1 MNRFEES
8 LKALGELRWNVSM
21 DYFDYMGNNHYCDII
36 EKDLRTLAKIEEEIG
51 IGIEILYK
59 ALKNGVYIPFF
70 NGIESLKDY
79 KLDFE
84 RKAFI
89 ISKYFSGNSYGE
101 VLYFKDYGKTWAL
114 TKEEIKP

>member
-8 LKALGELRWNVSM
+8 LKALDELRWNVSM
-21 DYFDYMGNNHYCDII
+21 DYFDYMENNHYCDII

-51 IGIEILYK
+51 IEIEILYK

-84 RKAFI
+84 KKAFI
-89 ISKYFSGNSYGE
+89 AKYFSGSSYE
-101 VLYFKDYGKTWAL
+101 VALYFKDYGNTWAL